1 MFNVNQDK
9 YVENRFMMTDPI
21 KIYSDEEIAALI
33 DKKCDVVM
41 EKKLSEIAVRVAS
54 QHTEEDSTD

>member
-9 YVENRFMMTDPI
+9 YFENRFMMTDPI

>member
-1 MFNVNQDK
+1 
-9 YVENRFMMTDPI
+9 MMTDPI